1 MKKRFYLTNIL
12 ILITIIQVGYL
23 WIHTFKAQE
32 EDIGVFK
39 EVKEVK
45 SIKEIESSLEQ
56 LKNYSIEEYFKE
68 KDGWIITLKLS
79 DIENILYNLNN
90 LNEFHIK
97 NYDFYYENYNAMLN
111 LTLKSK

>member
-1 MKKRFYLTNIL
+1 MKKRFYLTNI
-12 ILITIIQVGYL
+12 IVLITIMQVGYL
-23 WIHTFKAQE
+23 WVHTFKAQE
-32 EDIGVFK
+32 EDIEVFK

-45 SIKEIESSLEQ
+45 SIKEIESNLER

-79 DIENILYNLNN
+79 GIENILYNLNN
-90 LNEFHIK
+90 LNKFYIK